1 MNETLATSDVFL
13 AAYEASRGSAG
24 PAWLHVLRAEGLE
37 AYRSLGLPTIRHE
50 EWRYTSLAPL
60 LKQAWRVPDP
70 SCGAHLR
77 LVDIAPL
84 LAAGMDSPRLVF
96 INGRLCTRLSTQ
108 GRLAAG
114 LRYSSL
120 SRTLDDRAGAA
131 VVQAHLGR
139 HADISTDALAAL
151 NMAFFEDGAL
161 LHLERGHALD
171 QPLQLLYIAV
181 GRQPALVQPRSLLVL
196 EEGSRASVVE
206 IHARLGDCPGLC
218 NHVTEVVVNERA
230 HLAHTLLQPE
240 DDAGSQ
246 IVQLTA
252 KVGRGAELES
262 RVFSLGAAL
271 TRNNLRCVLEGEGAN
286 ASLSGLFLGRGRQH
300 LDQHLEVEHA
310 GPLCTSRQL
319 FRGVLDEKSRG
330 VFSGKVVVRPGA
342 QKTNAQQQN
351 NNLLL
356 SDDAQID
363 TKPQL
368 EIYADDVQCS
378 HGATSGRLDEEALF
392 FLRSRGLSQAQ
403 ARSLLTYA
411 FCAELIEAARHP
423 ALRERLARVVQARF
437 SDPRELTRPT
447 GRSLKDTEP
456 GAPAQTGMS
465 IGG

>member
-1 MNETLATSDVFL
+1 MALAREYTMNQTLAQSDVL
-13 AAYEASRGSAG
+13 LDAYEASRGSAG
-24 PAWLHVLRAEGLE
+24 PTWLHVLRAEGLE

-77 LVDIAPL
+77 LVDIEPL

-114 LRYSSL
+114 LRMSSL
-120 SRTLDDRAGAA
+120 SRALEDKAGAS

-139 HADISTDALAAL
+139 HADVSADALAAL

-161 LHLERGHALD
+161 LHLERGHSLD

-206 IHARLGDCPGLC
+206 IHARLGEAPALC
-218 NHVTEVVVNERA
+218 NHVTEVVVGERA

-240 DDAGSQ
+240 DEAASQ
-246 IVQLTA
+246 IIHVTA
-252 KVGRGAELES
+252 AVGRQGELDS

-271 TRNNLRCVLEGEGAN
+271 TRNNLRCLLKGEGAN
-286 ASLSGLFLGRGRQH
+286 AGLSGLFLGRGREH
-300 LDQHLEVEHA
+300 LDQHIEVEHA
-310 GPLCTSRQL
+310 SPLGTSRQL
-319 FRGVLDEKSRG
+319 FRGVLDGKSRG
-330 VFSGKVVVRPGA
+330 VFSGKVVVQPGA
-342 QKTNAQQQN
+342 RKTDARQQN

-378 HGATSGRLDEEALF
+378 HGATSGRLDDEALF

-411 FCAELIEAARHP
+411 FCAELIEAVRP
-423 ALRERLARVVQARF
+423 RALREALARRVQERF
-437 SDPRELTRPT
+437 
-447 GRSLKDTEP
+447 
-456 GAPAQTGMS
+456 Q
-465 IGG
+465 